1 MRSAYTVHC
10 HKLMTELRI
19 KSQGMVTKE
28 LSFCMSNATI
38 EIMVVLDKHLQ
49 GKEVMRNRVNRTKQ
63 HEVLIIRTANI
74 R

>member
-1 MRSAYTVHC
+1 
-10 HKLMTELRI
+10 MTELRI